1 MSGSS
6 VTLDPVPFAA
16 VPGWADDDVCDALP
30 AYLNSAAGRGL
41 PVLVPRQPARAFF
54 ETLFEACRVLHGA
67 PAGLVTGY
75 FEPELAGS
83 RKRHGPYHVPVY
95 RRPANLVNVVDE
107 AERARASAA
116 SAYSHLRSTPEGL
129 VPYYTRRDIESG
141 QLAGQGLEIC
151 WLADAVEAFILHVQG
166 SGRIRL
172 DDGSVVRLAYAGK
185 NGHPYTSVGR
195 ILIDRGIMPA
205 DGLTLDTMAAWLRR
219 DGDRG
224 RAMMQNNASFVF
236 FRELKDDEPGPCGVD
251 GIPLTAGR
259 SLAVDPSFHPIGGP
273 VFVVA
278 PNLRVEG
285 REFRRL
291 MVAQDVGS
299 AIRGPERGDIFFGGG
314 DDARALAG
322 STKHAANFF
331 VLRPRG
337 GS

>member
-1 MSGSS
+1 
-6 VTLDPVPFAA
+6 VPDPGQV
-16 VPGWADDDVCDALP
+16 
-30 AYLNSAAGRGL
+30 
-41 PVLVPRQPARAFF
+41 ARAFF
-54 ETLFEACRVLHGA
+54 ETHFEACRVVHDA
-67 PAGLVTGY
+67 SAGLVTGY

-83 RKRHGPYHVPVY
+83 RTRHGPYHVPVY
-95 RRPANLVNVVDE
+95 RRPADLVNVVDE
-107 AERARASAA
+107 AERALASAA
-116 SAYSHLRSTPEGL
+116 SGYSHLRSTPEGL
-129 VPYYTRRDIESG
+129 VPYFTRREIESG
-141 QLAGQGLEIC
+141 QLARQGLEIC

-166 SGRIRL
+166 SGRVRL

-195 ILIDRGIMPA
+195 ILIDRGILPA
-205 DGLTLDTMAAWLRR
+205 DGLTLDTMAAWLRE

-236 FRELKDDEPGPCGVD
+236 FRELKDGEPGPCGVD

-259 SLAVDPSFHPIGGP
+259 SLAVDPSYHPIGRP
-273 VFVVA
+273 VFVAA
-278 PNLRVEG
+278 PDLIVDG
-285 REFRRL
+285 RKFRRL

-314 DDARALAG
+314 DKARALAG

-337 GS
+337 PS